1 VKNVWGILGESGGC
15 GGDGGGCGGGCGG
28 DGGGGDGGGCGGDG
42 GGCGGGMFRRRGA
55 PPLPSVPEGV
65 RAVHVMF
72 THILDL
78 SGSEVPIPGGNWARY
93 NTFLV

>member
-15 GGDGGGCGGGCGG
+15 GGDGGGG
-28 DGGGGDGGGCGGDG
+28 DGGGCGGGCGGDG
-42 GGCGGGMFRRRGA
+42 GGCGGGRYRQRGP

-72 THILDL
+72 THILDI
-78 SGSEVPIPGGNWARY
+78 SGTQVPLLGGNWARY
-93 NTFLV
+93 NTLISCLTIF